1 MSRQNPVMKQ
11 SELTATEKSGLY
23 GIKLFL
29 RKIFGLMS
37 LQHRTKVLRKFYI
50 EITFYISLLLPC
62 LYNFKINIFDFIL
75 FNSRQYFYLFISHS
89 SQIVKWRRL
98 YSFRHFSLTINKLKI
113 WLNSFFQK
121 IVYFFISKFRIC
133 TTVARYQSSHSA
145 CKIQCRFRIFIG

>member
-1 MSRQNPVMKQ
+1 
-11 SELTATEKSGLY
+11 LTATAKPGLY
-23 GIKLFL
+23 GTKLFL

-50 EITFYISLLLPC
+50 EITFYISLLLPF

-75 FNSRQYFYLFISHS
+75 FDSRQYFYLFISHS

-113 WLNSFFQK
+113 
-121 IVYFFISKFRIC
+121 
-133 TTVARYQSSHSA
+133 
-145 CKIQCRFRIFIG
+145 